1 LLCGSLGT
9 DAVEPFTE
17 TMQSRGERRLLS
29 RLLFT
34 ITRSA
39 RVIAHAWSAMV
50 VGHSFDTRDIWDAI
64 ATFPPPRE
72 AGESY

>member
-1 LLCGSLGT
+1 
-9 DAVEPFTE
+9 
-17 TMQSRGERRLLS
+17 
-29 RLLFT
+29 LFT